1 MHLKVGRK
9 SVLLILVLK
18 KNSKQ
23 KYMNIVIYCVNLFFE
38 YVQKVK
44 SEIKCHA
51 EETGQNEN
59 D

>member
-1 MHLKVGRK
+1 
-9 SVLLILVLK
+9 
-18 KNSKQ
+18 
-23 KYMNIVIYCVNLFFE
+23 MNIVMYCVNLFFE
-38 YVQKVK
+38 YVQKAE

>member
-9 SVLLILVLK
+9 SVILILVLK
-18 KNSKQ
+18 KYSKQ
-23 KYMNIVIYCVNLFFE
+23 KYMNIVMYCVNLFFE
-38 YVQKVK
+38 YVQKAE